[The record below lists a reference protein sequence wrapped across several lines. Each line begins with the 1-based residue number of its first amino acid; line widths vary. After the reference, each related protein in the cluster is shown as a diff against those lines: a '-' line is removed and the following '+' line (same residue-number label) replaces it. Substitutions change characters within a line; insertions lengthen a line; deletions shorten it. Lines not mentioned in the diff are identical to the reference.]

1 MDEFCLHVMKIIL
14 KYIISLKILLWACIA
29 IYPQSY
35 PFRSIS
41 VAEGLQDLIVN
52 ALYKD
57 SLGYIWIG
65 TASSLERFDGVHLK
79 SFPIPEEGKR
89 KDVNTIIEM
98 PGHELWMGNRTG
110 LWKVNGEKLLRV
122 AADTIRSGVYSL
134 CSDGKG
140 TLYIG
145 SESGLFIYNSKG
157 VERILLDPNVLS
169 GANFI
174 MGMALDDRDILWV
187 ITRKGLYSVVLSGK
201 SILFHPCLM
210 NGQVYEDGYNNIYS
224 LGSMLYLGTTEK
236 GIITFDKCTRQFAHW
251 MDLGHV
257 TSLSG
262 NGKDMLYVGTN
273 GNGAYFVSINK
284 KRIIRSFR
292 HEPGNEK
299 SLRSNSVYSMLVDRE
314 GLVWI
319 GLFQFGLDY
328 TMYQSGIFSTY
339 RFPPFFDS
347 EGLTVR
353 TIELQDG
360 EKLIGSRDGLF
371 YLDEKRNLFRS
382 FKSPE
387 LRSNM
392 IMCTYTFYGNY
403 YIGTYGGGMYVLD
416 PLTMKLRDFDIHEP
430 FPFIKGSIFGINADY
445 EDNLWIATSKG
456 LYCYKDGK
464 KIRHYTN
471 TNSKLP
477 EGNVYGIYFD
487 STHRGWIYTESGLY
501 ILESD
506 SDRLIT
512 DRFPENFIHDKFI
525 RTVYEDSFHQ
535 LYFLHH
541 KGTIY
546 SSDLSLKQCRD
557 LSSIEVLKGK
567 NAMFMIEDKEGW
579 YWIGTNNGLYRYK
592 GEKIEEYDFSDGVS
606 SPIFLTCIP
615 RIDKDGTI
623 WIGNS
628 NGLLFTDSGKITKGR
643 KYSYSLGITGV
654 YEDVNKVIP
663 VIRENAMRYRV
674 ELENIPKSLII
685 HFSAFTYTDPA
696 YMSYEYQLEGGDT
709 DWIKLTG
716 KSEVVYYG
724 LPSGDYTFK
733 VRRIGDPA
741 SEISLMIH
749 ISSAMNLWLWILLG
763 GMSLL
768 GIIVFLY
775 CKFRKKRIE
784 QPKKM
789 ESITIMKYKSCHI
802 SIQECRELSD
812 RLKSIMYE
820 EKLYIN
826 PNLKIADLSDR
837 LEVPVYI
844 LSYFFNQYL
853 NCSYYDYINDFRI
866 SEFKKMI
873 EDGEHSRY
881 TLDTLIEQCG
891 FNSRATFFRNFK
903 KVSGITPNEYIRRNK
918 KQSE

>member
-1 MDEFCLHVMKIIL
+1 
-14 KYIISLKILLWACIA
+14 
-29 IYPQSY
+29 
-35 PFRSIS
+35 
-41 VAEGLQDLIVN
+41 
-52 ALYKD
+52 
-57 SLGYIWIG
+57 
-65 TASSLERFDGVHLK
+65 
-79 SFPIPEEGKR
+79 
-89 KDVNTIIEM
+89 
-98 PGHELWMGNRTG
+98 
-110 LWKVNGEKLLRV
+110 
-122 AADTIRSGVYSL
+122 
-134 CSDGKG
+134 
-140 TLYIG
+140 
-145 SESGLFIYNSKG
+145 
-157 VERILLDPNVLS
+157 
-169 GANFI
+169 
-174 MGMALDDRDILWV
+174 
-187 ITRKGLYSVVLSGK
+187 
-201 SILFHPCLM
+201 
-210 NGQVYEDGYNNIYS
+210 
-224 LGSMLYLGTTEK
+224 
-236 GIITFDKCTRQFAHW
+236 
-251 MDLGHV
+251 
-257 TSLSG
+257 
-262 NGKDMLYVGTN
+262 
-273 GNGAYFVSINK
+273 
-284 KRIIRSFR
+284 
-292 HEPGNEK
+292 
-299 SLRSNSVYSMLVDRE
+299 MLVDRE

-535 LYFLHH
+535 LYFLPD

-844 LSYFFNQYL
+844 LSYFL
-853 NCSYYDYINDFRI
+853 INI
-866 SEFKKMI
+866 
-873 EDGEHSRY
+873 
-881 TLDTLIEQCG
+881 
-891 FNSRATFFRNFK
+891 
-903 KVSGITPNEYIRRNK
+903 
-918 KQSE
+918 